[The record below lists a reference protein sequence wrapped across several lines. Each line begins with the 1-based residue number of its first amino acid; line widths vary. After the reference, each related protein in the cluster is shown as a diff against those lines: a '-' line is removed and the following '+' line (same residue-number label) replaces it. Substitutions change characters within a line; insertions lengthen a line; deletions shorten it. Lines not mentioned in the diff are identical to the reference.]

1 MHDREMA
8 SRAGCQ
14 PRDTQLGRI
23 GLARWCR
30 WAVAGMLVLTYLAS
44 GVRAQTASS
53 LNGRI
58 VDPSGAAVPNA
69 TITLTNN
76 ATGAVRTTPSNAQGL
91 YEFLAVPPGDY
102 ALQATAAG
110 FSNYVAQHVT
120 LLVSTPSTLNV
131 TLGLANVTSEVI
143 VKGNTVPLVNRTD
156 ASLGNVIDQQQ
167 LSQLPIAG
175 RDVANL
181 LSLQAGV
188 VYLGS
193 QLNTSITDTRSGA
206 SNGLRS
212 DQNNITLDGADINDV
227 NNGFAFTG
235 VLNVPIDSVE
245 EYRVTTA
252 NANATSGYS
261 SGSQEMMVTK
271 SGTNHFHGSLYEY
284 NRNTIFSANDPFL
297 KGSEGASGQPNT
309 PPELLQNFF
318 GGTIGGPILHNRLF
332 FFTNY
337 EGQRDAQ
344 GQSELRFVP
353 TVSLKD
359 GIIEYQCADSTQCP
373 GGMALGNSGTSYP
386 VAVGNFALSQ
396 AQGQLQAMDPNHIGA
411 DPAIL
416 KLLQQYPNPND
427 TSVGDGLNIEG
438 YRFSSNADSRYDTFI
453 TRLDYQI
460 TRSGSESIFWRGQMQ
475 NNKVP
480 GAQEFPGQI
489 AQTTLLDGSKASIV
503 GLTSVLS
510 SSKVNTFHWD
520 LIRQADTNAGASL
533 LPAVN
538 LSGVSQLT
546 PTTRST
552 AYVVPVNELNEN
564 LNWIHG
570 NHAMSF
576 GTNLFIIRD
585 NRVSYAKSFSDAS
598 MNLAYLNTTGIV
610 CTSDSADAPLNPAN
624 NGFPA
629 VNYNFGCSGYDPAT
643 MLLYG
648 ILAEGDGYY
657 NYTPAGTALAQGAPV
672 RRDYAL
678 NDYEFYG
685 QDAWRMTPNLTLTY
699 GLRYVL
705 EAPPYET
712 NGAEVIPCI
721 LTSTNAC
728 SGQYLGD
735 WMEKS
740 AQLASQGMPA
750 IDAGELG
757 FFLGGPANHGPGFW
771 NWDYHDFS
779 PRLAVAWAPETGEGW
794 VSKILG
800 RKNQFSI
807 RGGYSIVYDHFGM
820 PIVNTYDQ
828 NGSFGLTSD
837 IGNAAG
843 ASGNTV
849 QALPRFTCPTCLPP
863 PCPSLGAAGCI
874 LETAPAGGF
883 PVIPSDSNFAINWGL
898 DSSLKTPYANEFN
911 LTLTREFGHSSSL
924 QIAYVGTVGRR
935 LPMQVDEAMPTDLR
949 DPASGMDYFTAATML
964 SKEVAQGLPTSQVQA
979 IPFWQDIF
987 PAWST
992 VTQSYLDGQG
1002 LNCIGDDDP
1011 GTLTATQAIYDFWSC
1026 QEHDETFNLF
1036 ILDTPNSVSG
1046 YSVPNS
1052 KFGPYTFFHNQFS
1065 SLTAWRNIGTSD
1077 YNALQATYN
1086 VRWSDNLISQ
1096 FNYTFSK
1103 SLDEVSDA
1111 GRIGAWEGS
1120 GGTGSDDNGGG
1131 IVINTWAPLTLRGLS
1146 SFNAFDQINANWV
1159 YRLPFGKGQMLAG
1172 NAHSWLNA
1180 LIGGWQFSGLF
1191 RWTTGFPTSID
1202 NGGFWPTNW
1211 NIEGLAMPIV
1221 NGQLPEASNPSN
1233 AYVNDQPI
1241 GPDIFANPT
1250 AAEAAFRHSWP
1261 GESGTRDEI
1270 IGDGM
1275 FDIDTGLAKDFSLG
1289 EARKLEFSWQT
1300 FNLTNSV
1307 RYDVQSAE
1315 PTLSEIPSQF
1325 GRYTATMT
1333 QPRFMQFALRFSF

>member
-1 MHDREMA
+1 MRDRKVATEAECKPNDIQSFGGVGRTGHCPLAIACLALLTLLAPMA
-8 SRAGCQ
+8 
-14 PRDTQLGRI
+14 
-23 GLARWCR
+23 
-30 WAVAGMLVLTYLAS
+30 
-44 GVRAQTASS
+44 RAQTASS

-76 ATGAVRTTPSNAQGL
+76 ATGAVRTTSSNAQGL
-91 YEFLAVPPGDY
+91 YEFLAVAPGDY
-102 ALQATAAG
+102 SLQASAAG

-120 LLVSTPSTLNV
+120 LLVSTPSTVNV
-131 TLGLANVTSEVI
+131 AIGLARVTSEVV
-143 VKGNTVPLVNRTD
+143 VKGNAVPLVNRTD
-156 ASLGNVIDQQQ
+156 ASLGNVIEQQQ
-167 LSQLPIAG
+167 LAQLPIAG

-252 NANATSGYS
+252 NANATMGYS
-261 SGSQEMMVTK
+261 SGSQETMVTK

-318 GGTIGGPILHNRLF
+318 GGTVGGPIVHSRLF
-332 FFTNY
+332 FFANY

-353 TVSLKD
+353 TTTLKD
-359 GIIEYQCADSTQCP
+359 GIIEYQCATSTQCSA
-373 GGMALGNSGTSYP
+373 GTTLGNSGTSYP
-386 VAVGNFALSQ
+386 VAAGNFALSQ
-396 AQGQLQAMDPNHIGA
+396 AQGQLQAMDPNRIGA
-411 DPAIL
+411 DPQIL
-416 KLLQQYPNPND
+416 QLLQQYPNPND
-427 TSVGDGLNIEG
+427 TTVGDGLNIEG
-438 YRFSSNADSRYDTFI
+438 YRFSSNSDSRYDTFI

-460 TRSGSESIFWRGQMQ
+460 TRNGSETIFWRGQMQ

-480 GAQEFPGQI
+480 GPQEFPGQI
-489 AQTTLLDGSKASIV
+489 AETTLLDGSKASIV
-503 GLTSVLS
+503 GLTSVIS

-533 LPAVN
+533 LPAVD
-538 LSGVSQLT
+538 LSGVSQFT

-564 LNWIHG
+564 LNWIRG
-570 NHAMSF
+570 NHTMSF

-585 NRVSYAKSFSDAS
+585 NRTSYAKSFSDAS
-598 MNLAYLNTTGIV
+598 MNLAYLNTTGII
-610 CTSDSADAPLNPAN
+610 CTSNPSSPLNPAN

-629 VNYNFGCSGYDPAT
+629 VDGNFGCSGYDPAT

-648 ILAEGDGYY
+648 ILAEGDGFY
-657 NYTPAGTALAQGAPV
+657 NYTPQGTALAQGAPV
-672 RRDYAL
+672 LRRYAL

-685 QDAWRMTPNLTLTY
+685 QDAWRMTPNLTVTY

-712 NGAEVIPCI
+712 NGAEVVPCI
-721 LTSTNAC
+721 LSASDGC

-740 AQLASQGMPA
+740 AQLAQQGMPA

-757 FFLGGPANHGPGFW
+757 FFLGGPTNHGPGFW

-779 PRLAVAWAPETGEGW
+779 PRLAVAWAPDTGEGW
-794 VSKILG
+794 LSKVLG

-820 PIVNTYDQ
+820 PIVNTFDQ

-843 ASGNTV
+843 ASGSTV

-863 PCPSLGAAGCI
+863 PCPSLGAPGCI
-874 LETAPAGGF
+874 LETPPPGGF
-883 PVIPSDSNFAINWGL
+883 PEIPSNSNFAINWGL

-911 LTLTREFGHSSSL
+911 LTLTREFSQSSSL
-924 QIAYVGTVGRR
+924 QLAYVGTVGRR

-949 DPASGMDYFTAATML
+949 DPASNMDYFTAATML
-964 SKEVAQGLPTSQVQA
+964 SQEVAEGVPTSQVQS
-979 IPFWQDIF
+979 IPYWQDIF
-987 PAWST
+987 PAWGT
-992 VTQSYLDGQG
+992 LTQSYLDGQG

-1011 GTLTATQAIYDFWSC
+1011 GALTATQAIYDFWSC
-1026 QEHDETFNLF
+1026 NEHNESFNLF
-1036 ILDTPNSVSG
+1036 ILDTPNAVSG

-1052 KFGPYTFFHNQFS
+1052 KFGPYTFFHDQFS

-1077 YNALQATYN
+1077 YDALQVTYN

-1159 YRLPFGKGQMLAG
+1159 YRLPFGRGQMLGGHAG
-1172 NAHSWLNA
+1172 SWLNE

-1191 RWTTGFPTSID
+1191 RWTTGFPTSVD

-1211 NIEGLAMPIV
+1211 NIEGLAMPLV

-1233 AYVNDQPI
+1233 AYVNGQPI
-1241 GPDIFANPT
+1241 GPDIFADPT
-1250 AAEAAFRHSWP
+1250 AAENAFRHIWP

-1315 PTLSEIPSQF
+1315 PTLSELPSQF

>member
-1 MHDREMA
+1 MCDRELSNAACKSGNNHSLGKIGFTRWRRWVIA
-8 SRAGCQ
+8 S
-14 PRDTQLGRI
+14 
-23 GLARWCR
+23 
-30 WAVAGMLVLTYLAS
+30 AVLLMFLAS
-44 GVRAQTASS
+44 GARAQTASS

-76 ATGAVRTTPSNAQGL
+76 ATGSVRTTSSNAQGL

-102 ALQATAAG
+102 SLQTTAAG

-131 TLGLANVTSEVI
+131 ALGLAKVTSEVI

-156 ASLGNVIDQQQ
+156 ASLGNVIEQQQ
-167 LSQLPIAG
+167 LAQLPIAG

-309 PPELLQNFF
+309 PPKLQQNFF

-332 FFTNY
+332 FFANY

-353 TVSLKD
+353 TTTLKD
-359 GIIEYQCADSTQCP
+359 GIIEYLCATSTQCP
-373 GGMALGNSGTSYP
+373 GGTALGNSGTTYP
-386 VAVGNFALSQ
+386 VAAGNYSLSQ
-396 AQGQLQAMDPNHIGA
+396 AQGQLQGMDPNGIGA
-411 DPAIL
+411 DPQIL

-427 TSVGDGLNIEG
+427 TTVGDGLNIEG

-460 TRSGSESIFWRGQMQ
+460 TRNGSETIFWRGQMQ

-480 GAQEFPGQI
+480 GTQEFPGQI
-489 AQTTLLDGSKASIV
+489 AETTLLDGSKASIV

-510 SSKVNTFHWD
+510 WSKVNTFHWD

-533 LPAVN
+533 QPAVG
-538 LSGVSQLT
+538 LSGVSQFT

-552 AYVVPVNELNEN
+552 SYIVPVNELNDN
-564 LNWIHG
+564 LNWIRG
-570 NHAMSF
+570 NHALSF
-576 GTNLFIIRD
+576 GTNLFLIRD

-598 MNLAYLNTTGIV
+598 MNLAYLNTTGII
-610 CTSDSADAPLNPAN
+610 CTSNPSSPLNPAN

-629 VNYNFGCSGYDPAT
+629 VDSNFGCSGYDPAA

-648 ILAEGDGYY
+648 ILAEGDGFY
-657 NYTPAGTALAQGAPV
+657 NYTPTGTALAQGAPV
-672 RRDYAL
+672 SRDYAL

-685 QDAWRMTPNLTLTY
+685 QDSWRITPNLTFTY
-699 GLRYVL
+699 GLRYLL

-721 LTSTNAC
+721 LTATDAC

-740 AQLASQGMPA
+740 AELAQQGMPA

-757 FFLGGPANHGPGFW
+757 FFLGGPTNHGPGFW

-779 PRLAVAWAPETGEGW
+779 PRLAVAWAPDTGEGW
-794 VSKILG
+794 LSKILG

-820 PIVNTYDQ
+820 PIVNTFDQ

-849 QALPRFTCPTCLPP
+849 QALPRFTCATCLPP
-863 PCPSLGAAGCI
+863 PCPTLGAPGCI
-874 LETAPAGGF
+874 LETAPPGGF
-883 PVIPSDSNFAINWGL
+883 PVIPSNSNFAINWGL

-911 LTLTREFGHSSSL
+911 LTLTRQFGQSSSL

-935 LPMQVDEAMPTDLR
+935 LPMQVDEAMPTDLK
-949 DPASGMDYFTAATML
+949 DPASNMDYFTAATML
-964 SKEVAQGLPTSQVQA
+964 SQEVAEGMPTSQVQS

-987 PAWST
+987 PGWGT

-1002 LNCIGDDDP
+1002 LNCIGDDDS
-1011 GTLTATQAIYDFWSC
+1011 GALTATQAIYDFWSC
-1026 QEHDETFNLF
+1026 NEHNETFNLF

-1052 KFGPYTFFHNQFS
+1052 KFGPYTFFHDQFS

-1131 IVINTWAPLTLRGLS
+1131 IVINTWAPLSLRGLS

-1159 YRLPFGKGQMLAG
+1159 YRLPFGKGQMLGGHAS
-1172 NAHSWLNA
+1172 SWLNE

-1202 NGGFWPTNW
+1202 NGGFWPTDW

-1221 NGQLPEASNPSN
+1221 NGQLPQASNPSN
-1233 AYVNDQPI
+1233 AFVNGQPI

-1289 EARKLEFSWQT
+1289 ETRNVEFSWQT